1 MRAFRSLSTRFVML
15 LLGWCLAMPLL
26 SGCRT
31 VNSHIAN
38 RIGREH
44 YRAGNYQAASLD
56 FQRALADDP
65 DNPSFMHNLASTLQR
80 SGDYATAEQTYRQAL
95 SIDPS
100 HQPSYHSLAQLMT
113 ETGRT
118 AEATQLLHAWQDTQ
132 PYSAAPHIETAWLQR
147 QQGDIAGAS
156 ASLQTALQVSPNNP
170 VALAQLGQIQQDLGR
185 PEQAVA
191 LYQRSLQSDWNQPQV
206 MSRVAALKPQVLAAR
221 QQQQSQGP
229 PQMVTNYNYRTGS
242 QFASNDLSMMG
253 LQSASAW
260 PMAPYGSQM
269 ATLPSTGYQVAGPV
283 PTGPTPA
290 GPSPYYATNPAGPTY
305 SVAER
310 PVMQPTPVNPQP
322 TLANPQPTPVDPQ
335 PTPATQP
342 VPNPT
347 PDEPAPEPDPNM
359 QSGAIMMPMDQTT
372 AALPIVQ
379 PF

>member
-1 MRAFRSLSTRFVML
+1 MRASRSLSTRFVL
-15 LLGWCLAMPLL
+15 VVLGWCLFTPIL

-31 VNSHIAN
+31 VNSHVAN
-38 RIGREH
+38 SIGREH

-65 DNPSFMHNLASTLQR
+65 YNPTFMHNLASTLQR
-80 SGDYATAEQTYRQAL
+80 QGDYATAEQTYRNAL
-95 SIDPS
+95 SVDPS

-118 AEATQLLHAWQDTQ
+118 AEASKLLYAWQDTQ

-147 QQGDIAGAS
+147 QQGDVAGAS
-156 ASLQTALQVSPNNP
+156 TSLQTALQVSPNHP

-191 LYQRSLQSDWNQPQV
+191 LYERSLQSDWNQPQV
-206 MSRVAALKPQVLAAR
+206 MSRMAALRPQVLAAR
-221 QQQQSQGP
+221 QQLAQSP
-229 PQMVTNYNYRTGS
+229 PQMVTNYNSQVGS
-242 QFASNDLSMMG
+242 QIAYNDSYLNG
-253 LQSASAW
+253 FQSAYA
-260 PMAPYGSQM
+260 APQIAYGNPPVGSMPWVNNIVAQ
-269 ATLPSTGYQVAGPV
+269 TLPTGLMAGS
-283 PTGPTPA
+283 
-290 GPSPYYATNPAGPTY
+290 PSPYYATNPAGPTY

-310 PVMQPTPVNPQP
+310 PVMQPTLANPQP
-322 TLANPQPTPVDPQ
+322 TLAQPIPANPQ

-347 PDEPAPEPDPNM
+347 PDHPAPEPDPNM
-359 QSGAIMMPMDQTT
+359 RSGAIMMPMNQVS
-372 AALPIVQ
+372 AAIPVVQ